1 MQLRLRALPSHNPNN
16 APVTVDDD
24 DLARVVARELRLL
37 ETSCRADRACVAE
50 LLHPDFCEHCSSG
63 VVWIRED
70 ALTNLPADP
79 VFEGE
84 AYGFRPVRL
93 GPDAVLLTY
102 RIRGPR
108 PSLRSSLWLRDEAGA
123 WRLRFHQGTRVASP
137 EPA

>member
-1 MQLRLRALPSHNPNN
+1 MSAPAPLSRNPQNER
-16 APVTVDDD
+16 VSVDND

-50 LLHPDFCEHCSSG
+50 LLHPDFLEHGSSG
-63 VVWIRED
+63 VVWIRDD

-79 VFEGE
+79 VFAGE
-84 AYGFRPVRL
+84 AHDFRPARL

-102 RIRGPR
+102 RISGTRA
-108 PSLRSSLWLRDEAGA
+108 SLRSSVWLRDETGA
-123 WRLRFHQGTRVASP
+123 WRLRFHQGTRVTSP